1 MRGSDTTVST
11 QGSTDEQSHVRAP
24 GSRGGLT
31 VVGIGIFFYL
41 WFLGSLR
48 STLAAAEGG
57 AGRLA
62 SVAYGAGLVGAAFFI
77 VGLAAGETAAFRPDE
92 VDPGI
97 TRAFSDFFV
106 VLGAPAAT
114 TFAAFFTAIAL
125 VGFRHAAFPGWAA
138 GLSALG
144 AIGALPAIG
153 TSLSTSGA
161 FSGDGVLGL
170 FVPVITFV
178 VGLVAI
184 SVAMLRSPQLNGP
197 PP

>member
-1 MRGSDTTVST
+1 
-11 QGSTDEQSHVRAP
+11 
-24 GSRGGLT
+24 
-31 VVGIGIFFYL
+31 
-41 WFLGSLR
+41 
-48 STLAAAEGG
+48 
-57 AGRLA
+57 
-62 SVAYGAGLVGAAFFI
+62 
-77 VGLAAGETAAFRPDE
+77 
-92 VDPGI
+92 
-97 TRAFSDFFV
+97 
-106 VLGAPAAT
+106 
-114 TFAAFFTAIAL
+114 
-125 VGFRHAAFPGWAA
+125 A